1 MKKLT
6 LLIMACAVA
15 IMGYAAGGNI
25 TYELNGGVTNDYGW
39 TSKVD
44 MLVDFSADYNKV
56 FGKSTSWGADTKPG
70 DIQASTY
77 PNMYKLFDDAEV
89 GPKWAWLKEYILKVA
104 TDAEHKSLGALQEGN
119 DTYWRGA
126 VDGFFTN
133 SQFAAGAWNE
143 APDFTTLGAPAA
155 FMPTWGHGFA
165 GPATY
170 DGTTEIILPAPYK
183 AEATFDGWFATADF
197 SGDRVTSIAV
207 GETGDKTLYAKWTE
221 YVPTIA
227 EVWELEAGVATKAG
241 GTVTLIDGNN
251 VYIQDASGGM
261 LLTFAAAPD
270 VAVGDEIVVNAT
282 TAANG
287 TQMKL
292 VDVAVT
298 GKTTGTAPEIQKISL
313 DGLVADAEKNYATF
327 MYEWVQL
334 LGLTVQ
340 SYNADGTAVL
350 ADDGGSTIK
359 LELKLDQATYPVGT
373 KIDFKG
379 VVGFDTDVLLNTS
392 AANIKMSAV
401 PRPDPYEYPV
411 LEEKYSLTSKWLVS
425 ANLDNLGANLLGKK
439 DVVRGMVVRDGK
451 MYFIDSDLK
460 RLTVVDGES
469 GAKLEPVK
477 LESKI
482 FETCE
487 RPVSGTYPLNDLQ
500 IDNAGNILLGNGV
513 TSTKKPFEVWK
524 INLADGTGT
533 LVLSEVFLDNPDY
546 ALSTIRLDAFGVYG
560 DVDGDAIIL
569 ASNSQAME
577 VYKWTITGGV
587 VGEVEMIEIDVS
599 VADTYLTNLENPGT
613 APRVFPLDF
622 DYFYLD
628 GHETLPTLIDM
639 DGNVIDGFYNN
650 STAQVDTTTK
660 PGAEWKINK
669 GHNGLIEF
677 DMGGEHF
684 FLIAGTNTVGVPPS
698 TFRLYKWADGMK
710 AFSGIQPMWTFPAAG
725 MGVESNSYRSAI
737 PRVEVNEDAGI
748 ATLYLYTGE
757 NGYGVYEFSNI
768 LTGVRNIYNNDAVN
782 VRVDGK
788 TLLLSEEVASVS
800 VYTVTGQLI
809 AQAERAASLNVA
821 ERGIYIVKA
830 TTLQGETAVHK
841 VLVK

>member
-1 MKKLT
+1 
-6 LLIMACAVA
+6 MACAVA
-15 IMGYAAGGNI
+15 IMSYAAGGNI

-39 TSKVD
+39 TSKAD
-44 MLVDFSADYNKV
+44 MLADFSADYNKV

-70 DIQASTY
+70 DIQATTY
-77 PNMYKLFDDAEV
+77 PDMYKLFEDAEI

-104 TDAEHKSLGALQEGN
+104 ADAEHKSLESLQGGN

-133 SQFAAGAWNE
+133 SQFAAGGWNE
-143 APDFTTLGAPAA
+143 APNFTVLGAPAA

-170 DGTTEIILPAPYK
+170 DGTAEIILPTPYK
-183 AEATFDGWFATADF
+183 AEASFDGWYTTADF
-197 SGDRVTSIAV
+197 SSDRVTSIAV
-207 GETGDKTLYAKWTE
+207 GETGDKTFYAKWTE

-227 EVWELEAGVATKAG
+227 EVWELDAGVETKAT

-261 LLTFAAAPD
+261 LLTFAATPD
-270 VAVGDEIVVNAT
+270 VALGEEIVVKAK

-287 TQMKL
+287 TQKKL

-298 GKTTGTAPEIQKISL
+298 GKTTGTAPEVQKIDL
-313 DGLVADAEKNYATF
+313 DGLKADAEKNYSTY
-327 MYEWVQL
+327 MYQWVQA

-350 ADDGGSTIK
+350 ADDGGNTIK
-359 LELKLDQATYPVGT
+359 LALKLDQAAYPAGT
-373 KIDFKG
+373 KINFKG
-379 VVGFDTDVLLNTS
+379 VVDFDTDVILNTS
-392 AANIKMSAV
+392 IENIKLSPV
-401 PRPDPYEYPV
+401 PRPDSYKYPV
-411 LEEKYSLTSKWLVS
+411 LEDKYSLTSKWLVS
-425 ANLDNLGANLLGKK
+425 AHLDNLGANPIGKK
-439 DVVRGMVVRDGK
+439 DFVRGMLAKGGK
-451 MYFIDSDLK
+451 MYFVDRDNKQLVVLDGATGK
-460 RLTVVDGES
+460 RLEPIKLAEDVFTYKDADGEVKQA
-469 GAKLEPVK
+469 GTLPFNDIKL
-477 LESKI
+477 
-482 FETCE
+482 
-487 RPVSGTYPLNDLQ
+487 
-500 IDNAGNILLGNGV
+500 DNAGNVLLGNCA
-513 TSTKKPFEVWK
+513 TSVKEMFQIWK
-524 INLADGTGT
+524 VDLATGEGK
-533 LVLSEVFLDNPDY
+533 LVLEEMLMENPDFVES
-546 ALSTIRLDAFGVYG
+546 AVRFDAFGVYG

-569 ASNSQAME
+569 ASNANAME
-577 VYKWTITGGV
+577 VYKWTIEDGV
-587 VGEVEMIEIDVS
+587 AGKAEMIEIDVS
-599 VADTYLTNLENPGT
+599 VEGTYLTNLENPGT
-613 APRVFPLDF
+613 APQVFPLDF
-622 DYFYLD
+622 NYFYLD
-628 GHETLPTLIDM
+628 GNETLPTLIDM
-639 DGNVIDGFYNN
+639 DGNVIDGFYENP
-650 STAQVDTTTK
+650 AAEVDTTTK
-660 PGAEWKINK
+660 PGEEWKINK

-677 DMGGEHF
+677 ELGGEYF

-698 TFRLYKWADGMK
+698 TFRLYKWEDGVK
-710 AFSGIQPMWTFPAAG
+710 AFSGIQPMWTFPADG
-725 MGVESNSYRSAI
+725 MGAETNSYRTAVPS
-737 PRVEVNEDAGI
+737 VEVDEEAGI

-757 NGYGVYEFSNI
+757 NGYGVYEFSTNA
-768 LTGVRNIYNNDAVN
+768 TSVRNTYNNDAVN